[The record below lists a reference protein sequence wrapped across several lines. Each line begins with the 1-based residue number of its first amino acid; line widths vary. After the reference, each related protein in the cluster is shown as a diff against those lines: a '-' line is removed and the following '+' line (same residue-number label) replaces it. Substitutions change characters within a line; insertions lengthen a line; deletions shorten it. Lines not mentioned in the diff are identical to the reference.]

1 MLKQTTYKP
10 VRIGICEDDS
20 TQLQCLQ
27 HEVLQY
33 YNEKGSPVNIEQFQS
48 AEELLF
54 KYPEALPFHCLLL
67 DIGLKEMDGMEL
79 ARHIHKHD
87 KSLVIIFITGYKE
100 YVFEGYI
107 AGALRYLLKPYQKHN
122 LWEALSSMEKEK
134 LDFGNKPE
142 DYIGFYYLGDYI
154 KLKKSDI
161 IYAQVKG
168 HYIYIKT
175 KNQEYS
181 YKGSMK
187 KLKEQWNDSCFCMV
201 NRSVLANIQNIDKI
215 TKTECFFSCQT
226 SCPVSRS
233 CYQAL
238 NQAFVKYYF

>member
-1 MLKQTTYKP
+1 MLKQATNQP

-20 TQLQCLQ
+20 TQLQCLR

-33 YNEKGSPVNIEQFQS
+33 YDEKGISVNIELFQS

-54 KYPEALPFHCLLL
+54 KYPEDLPFHCLLL
-67 DIGLKEMDGMEL
+67 DIGLHGMDGMKL
-79 ARHIHKHD
+79 ARHIHQHD
-87 KSLVIIFITGYKE
+87 SHLVIIFITGYKE

-107 AGALRYLLKPYQKHN
+107 AGAFRYLLKPYQKCD
-122 LWEALSSMEKEK
+122 LWEALSSMGKEK
-134 LDFGNKPE
+134 LDCGNKTE
-142 DYIGFYYLGDYI
+142 DYIGFFYLGDYI

-161 IYAQVKG
+161 IYAEVKG

-175 KNQEYS
+175 KKQEYS

-226 SCPVSRS
+226 SCQVSRG
-233 CYQAL
+233 CYKAL